1 MEPAFGNY
9 FFDALRFFAEDQGVL
24 DLLRVYPWRI
34 FGEQRNG
41 FIGSNDV
48 RENSFALQQTGPDVE
63 AVFSIAIFRRQVF
76 AVAGADQRSGVFGN
90 IERLLQVFIV
100 NAFAVSKFA
109 QKIQRGLAE
118 TGEAVGI
125 FVEVAEHIIVLG
137 AEIIVASIFGKNQR
151 IEEQTIAVGG

>member
-1 MEPAFGNY
+1 METAFGNY
-9 FFDALRFFAEDQGVL
+9 FLDALRFFAEDQRVL

-34 FGEQRNG
+34 FGEQRNS

-63 AVFSIAIFRRQVF
+63 ALFSIAIFRRQVL

-118 TGEAVGI
+118 TGDRRV
-125 FVEVAEHIIVLG
+125 HL
-137 AEIIVASIFGKNQR
+137 R
-151 IEEQTIAVGG
+151 

>member
-1 MEPAFGNY
+1 MEATFSNY
-9 FFDALRFFAEDQGVL
+9 FLDALRFFPEDQRVL

-76 AVAGADQRSGVFGN
+76 AVAGANQRGGVFGN
-90 IERLLQVFIV
+90 IERLLQVLIV
-100 NAFAVSKFA
+100 DALSVSKFA
-109 QKIQRGLAE
+109 QKI
-118 TGEAVGI
+118 
-125 FVEVAEHIIVLG
+125 
-137 AEIIVASIFGKNQR
+137 
-151 IEEQTIAVGG
+151 